1 MLDLEGH
8 HVDVQRLRVPFG
20 GSYDGACESRVKE
33 CNLEVGLMEKEG
45 GGEERERVGTGR
57 RKDRESNFFSH
68 FMFKSLTGLAILSAF
83 EFCEISLYR

>member
-45 GGEERERVGTGR
+45 GGETI
-57 RKDRESNFFSH
+57 N
-68 FMFKSLTGLAILSAF
+68 MMYNI
-83 EFCEISLYR
+83 I